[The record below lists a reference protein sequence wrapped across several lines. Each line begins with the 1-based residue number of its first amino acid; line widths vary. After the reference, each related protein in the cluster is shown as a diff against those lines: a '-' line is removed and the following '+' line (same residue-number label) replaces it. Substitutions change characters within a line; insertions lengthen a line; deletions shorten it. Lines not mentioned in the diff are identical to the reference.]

1 MKNSKAKDIIIPAVA
16 LFVICLVAS
25 VLLALTNG
33 VTAEKIAKNQA
44 ENAVA
49 SRSEVLS
56 VVDGTEV
63 ASYSEDKT
71 DENSGLVYCE
81 GLDKDGNV
89 IGYIFTTAA
98 KGYGGDV
105 KCMLGYDMNGE
116 IVGFTILDCSNETP
130 GLGQN
135 AKTHFTKDFFNGK
148 SGELKVVKD
157 GGDVQAITAATI
169 TSRAVSKAVSASN
182 AAVVSLING
191 ESQTIIGGADEPQE
205 IVLKGGNDNG

>member
-1 MKNSKAKDIIIPAVA
+1 MKNLKAKDIVIPAVA

-33 VTAEKIAKNQA
+33 VTAEKIKQNEA

-56 VVDGTEV
+56 VVGDKKVT
-63 ASYSEDKT
+63 SYSEDKT
-71 DENSGLVYCE
+71 DENSGLTYCE
-81 GLDKDGNV
+81 GLDEDGNV
-89 IGYIFTTAA
+89 IGYIFTSSA

-105 KCMLGYDMNGE
+105 KCMTGYDTEGE

-135 AKTHFTKDFFNGK
+135 AKTHFTRDFFGGK
-148 SGELKVVKD
+148 SGELLVEKD
-157 GGDVQAITAATI
+157 GGDIQAITAATI
-169 TSRAVSKAVSASN
+169 TSRAVAKAVSASN
-182 AAVVSLING
+182 AAVTALIGG
-191 ESQTIIGGADEPQE
+191 ESEEIIGGADKATS
-205 IVLKGGNDNG
+205 IVLKGGKE